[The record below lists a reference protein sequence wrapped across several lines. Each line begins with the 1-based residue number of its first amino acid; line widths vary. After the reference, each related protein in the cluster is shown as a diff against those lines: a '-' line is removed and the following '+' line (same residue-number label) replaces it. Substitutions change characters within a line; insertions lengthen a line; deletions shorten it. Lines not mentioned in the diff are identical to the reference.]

1 MKLITVVVK
10 KGNQPI
16 VYTALSPTCCHR
28 PFVELKGHQPVV
40 LQLGH
45 QPLVMHLNNGPKL
58 SQQQR
63 NQPVVLQQGH
73 QCLPVQGHMK
83 KQTQPI
89 GQELILVFFNIIKG
103 LNKKTSVPKKR
114 EQTIFN

>member
-28 PFVELKGHQPVV
+28 PFVELKGHK
-40 LQLGH
+40 
-45 QPLVMHLNNGPKL
+45 PLVMHLNNGPKL

-103 LNKKTSVPKKR
+103 LTKKTSVQRKR